1 MKSKRGVRLARPPRR
16 QDETDDLGLPAASD
30 PGGFALA
37 FVAMTREREFPARRP
52 LGRRRGE
59 DADDLGLPSESD
71 PADLA
76 CAFVAVRDLRSI
88 ARR

>member
-1 MKSKRGVRLARPPRR
+1 MKSKLGARLARPSRW

-37 FVAMTREREFPARRP
+37 FVAMTRERGFPARRP
-52 LGRRRGE
+52 LGRRRGK
-59 DADDLGLPSESD
+59 DTDDLGLPSESD
-71 PADLA
+71 PADFA
-76 CAFVAVRDLRSI
+76 CAFAAIRDFRSI

>member
-1 MKSKRGVRLARPPRR
+1 MKAKRGARFARPSRR

-52 LGRRRGE
+52 LGRQRGE
-59 DADDLGLPSESD
+59 HTDDLGLPSESD
-71 PADLA
+71 PADFA
-76 CAFVAVRDLRSI
+76 YAFAAIRDFSSI
-88 ARR
+88 ARQ